1 MPRPYQGAHDS
12 EVKPIYLTHLSLLN
26 IRNYER
32 LELDLEPGMVLL
44 QGGNGQGKSNLLE
57 TIHVL
62 AIAKSTRASTDREL
76 VRHQAAVDGRHAQ
89 VSAVVRRQGERV
101 RVQID
106 FTPGLGSPADEGG
119 PQETTLQKSV
129 RLNGAPR
136 RISDLVGEVNAVM
149 FSAQDLELVLS
160 TPPVRRRY
168 LDIMLSQLDR
178 HYLRALQRYHRV
190 LYQRNHLLKSVKE
203 GRSKASELAFWND
216 ELATSGKYIM
226 ARRAEAVGALSGI
239 AGPVHGE
246 LTGNGEELVLV
257 YRPGVDGTPTPSE
270 EEMDAALR
278 TAMEV
283 HRGRELAQGFTV
295 SGPHRDDVQM
305 LLDGMDAAMFASRG
319 QCRTVA
325 LAMRL
330 AEASYLSGQRGQE
343 PILLLDDVLSELDA
357 PRRAHVLDRAGQ
369 YEQCFITS
377 ADEGPIEREYLSQMT
392 RFMVQDG
399 QLEPIG

>member
-1 MPRPYQGAHDS
+1 
-12 EVKPIYLTHLSLLN
+12 
-26 IRNYER
+26 
-32 LELDLEPGMVLL
+32 MVLL

-76 VRHQAAVDGRHAQ
+76 VRHQAAAEGVQAQ

-106 FTPGLGSPADEGG
+106 FTPALDSRASGEGR
-119 PQETTLQKSV
+119 EEFALQKSV

-136 RISDLVGEVNAVM
+136 RISDLVGEVKAVM
-149 FSAQDLELVLS
+149 FSAQDLELVLG

-168 LDIMLSQLDR
+168 LDILLSQLDR
-178 HYLRALQRYHRV
+178 HYLRALQRYQRV
-190 LYQRNHLLKSVKE
+190 LYQRNHLLKSIRE
-203 GRSKASELAFWND
+203 GRSKAGELSFWND

-226 ARRAEAVGALSGI
+226 ARRAETVEALSGM
-239 AGPVHGE
+239 AGPIHGD
-246 LTGNGEELVLV
+246 LTGNGEELILV

-283 HRGRELAQGFTV
+283 HRGREMAQGFTV
-295 SGPHRDDVQM
+295 CGPHRDDMQM
-305 LLDGMDAAMFASRG
+305 LLAGMDAAMYASRG

-330 AEASYLSGQRGQE
+330 AEAGYMRGERGEE

-357 PRRAHVLDRAGQ
+357 PRRAQVLDRAGQ
-369 YEQCFITS
+369 YEQCFITT
-377 ADEGPIEREYLSQMT
+377 ADERAIEQEYLSQMT
-392 RFMVQDG
+392 RFMVHDG
-399 QLEPIG
+399 QLEPIR